1 MTYEGSWQLPKYLY
15 NGLCWIDNE
24 RKSLKLYR
32 ITKIEKNQKEVTVE
46 LTEAQFLLLQSL
58 VQDGE
63 DFYSSE
69 DSESMTVLDEPV
81 QDVFAEVYSKVEEV
95 L

>member
-1 MTYEGSWQLPKYLY
+1 
-15 NGLCWIDNE
+15 
-24 RKSLKLYR
+24 LKLYR

>member
-1 MTYEGSWQLPKYLY
+1 M
-15 NGLCWIDNE
+15 
-24 RKSLKLYR
+24 
-32 ITKIEKNQKEVTVE
+32 E